1 MVKKDVIDKV
11 YNAVDI
17 IDVIGD
23 FVQLKRAGQS
33 YKALSPFT
41 NEKTPSFVVSPAK
54 GIFKCFS
61 TGKGGDA
68 ITFIMEVEGLSY
80 IQAIKYL
87 ANKYAIEVEEE
98 HEATP
103 EEVQKQ
109 TLRESLFIALNFAK
123 DHFQQNLF
131 ENNQGKMIA
140 LSYFRERGFSNETIK
155 NFDLGYSLDSWDD
168 LKKTAEQKKFNI
180 DFFEKAGLVIIKED
194 GKTFDRFRGR
204 VIFPIHNLTGKVIAF
219 GARIL
224 TNEKNQPKYLNS
236 PETDVYHKSQ
246 VLYGLYQSKNP
257 IRVEDNCFLVEG
269 YTDVISLHQAG
280 IKNVVS
286 SSGTALTVEQI
297 RLIGRYTQNITV
309 LYDGDNAGIRASM
322 RGIDLILQ
330 EGLNVNAVIFPEGQ
344 DPDSF
349 VRKIG
354 GDAFKQYVLA
364 NQKDFIRTKTELFLS
379 EAADDPI
386 LRADVSRQVLESI
399 AKIPDGIKRTIF
411 LQQSSDLLNI
421 EYNILVQE
429 YEKIFY
435 RNKNNSNPQ
444 LTVQPTQKSSAPA
457 PSQVNTALKLI
468 HHEEEEI
475 VRLLLNYG
483 DYDIGDGMYFGMY
496 LLTQI
501 EDTELK
507 DETCIEIINAYKE
520 AYEEGHL
527 ITPTE
532 LLKTDNSTIKKLIA
546 NSLTEEQEISKN
558 WEAKEIFIKTEIDR
572 LSKITNDT
580 ILRFKWRH
588 LKFQIKEV
596 FEKII
601 KATEDEEIEAFMR
614 EQMALKKREMEIGKL
629 LGNVISGR

>member
-87 ANKYAIEVEEE
+87 ANKYGIEVEEE
-98 HEATP
+98 NEATP

-224 TNEKNQPKYLNS
+224 TNDKNQPKYLNS

-280 IKNVVS
+280 IKNVVA

-435 RNKNNSNPQ
+435 RNKNNANPQ
-444 LTVQPTQKSSAPA
+444 LTVQPTRKSNVPA

-527 ITPTE
+527 ITPSE
-532 LLKTDNSTIKKLIA
+532 LLKTENSTIKKLIA

-558 WEAKEIFIKTEIDR
+558 WEAKEIFIKTEIDQ

-588 LKFQIKEV
+588 LKYQIKEV

-601 KATEDEEIEAFMR
+601 KETEEQEIEALMR

>member
-123 DHFQQNLF
+123 DHFKQNLF

-280 IKNVVS
+280 IKNVVA

-435 RNKNNSNPQ
+435 RNKNNANPQ
-444 LTVQPTQKSSAPA
+444 LTVQPTRKSNVPA

-527 ITPTE
+527 ITPSE

-588 LKFQIKEV
+588 LKYQIKEV

-601 KATEDEEIEAFMR
+601 KATEEEEIESLMR